1 MNNTPTPTNPHTPT
15 LYSAFAP
22 ILLILI
28 GLLVLLSWNLRGIA
42 QQTANLQIAKAQ
54 LGQATLQSA
63 QTEEKLKAM
72 LTDLL
77 ALAAT
82 EKDPDAAAIV
92 KRYGIK
98 QNVPE
103 KK

>member
-1 MNNTPTPTNPHTPT
+1 MTNGDTRT
-15 LYSAFAP
+15 SAAPATYTSFAP
-22 ILLILI
+22 LLLTLI
-28 GLLVLLSWNLRGIA
+28 GLIVFLFWNLRGIA
-42 QQTANLQIAKAQ
+42 QQTSIFQTAKAQ
-54 LGQATLQSA
+54 LGQATLQST

-77 ALAAT
+77 ALATT

-98 QNVPE
+98 QNSPE

>member
-1 MNNTPTPTNPHTPT
+1 
-15 LYSAFAP
+15 
-22 ILLILI
+22 
-28 GLLVLLSWNLRGIA
+28 
-42 QQTANLQIAKAQ
+42 
-54 LGQATLQSA
+54 
-63 QTEEKLKAM
+63 M

-77 ALAAT
+77 TLAAT
-82 EKDPDAAAIV
+82 EQDPDAAAIV

>member
-1 MNNTPTPTNPHTPT
+1 
-15 LYSAFAP
+15 
-22 ILLILI
+22 
-28 GLLVLLSWNLRGIA
+28 
-42 QQTANLQIAKAQ
+42 
-54 LGQATLQSA
+54 
-63 QTEEKLKAM
+63 M

-98 QNVPE
+98 QNSPE

>member
-1 MNNTPTPTNPHTPT
+1 MNNTPTPTHPHTPT
-15 LYSAFAP
+15 LYSAFSA
-22 ILLILI
+22 LLITLI
-28 GLLVLLSWNLRGIA
+28 GLLVLLSWNLRGVA

-82 EKDPDAAAIV
+82 EQDPDAAAIV

>member
-1 MNNTPTPTNPHTPT
+1 MNNTNPHTPT

-22 ILLILI
+22 LLITLI

-72 LTDLL
+72 LTELL
-77 ALAAT
+77 ALAVT

-103 KK
+103 EK